1 MWQLPLHVNVNVC
14 RYVRE
19 LARNGVEGY
28 SLAECERD
36 YTVGE
41 QCNAAQAATDSP
53 FMFRGNR
60 SDEI

>member
-1 MWQLPLHVNVNVC
+1 MWPLPVNVNVC

-41 QCNAAQAATDSP
+41 QYNAATQ
-53 FMFRGNR
+53 R
-60 SDEI
+60 SAGSNELSVHVQGQS

>member
-14 RYVRE
+14 RYARE
-19 LARNGVEGY
+19 LARHGVEGY
-28 SLAECERD
+28 SLTECERD

-41 QCNAAQAATDSP
+41 QRSAAQAATDSP
-53 FMFRGNR
+53 FMFRDNR